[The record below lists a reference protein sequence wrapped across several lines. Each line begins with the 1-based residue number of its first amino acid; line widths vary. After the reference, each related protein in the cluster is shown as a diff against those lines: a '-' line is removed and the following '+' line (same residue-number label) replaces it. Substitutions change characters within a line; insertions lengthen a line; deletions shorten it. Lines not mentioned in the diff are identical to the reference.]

1 MESILLYSVIT
12 HKQEGG
18 LGRHGGDMRGVFFFT
33 EPYILNFNRN
43 NVELETRTQVLLN
56 RAITLERERERES

>member
-43 NVELETRTQVLLN
+43 NM
-56 RAITLERERERES
+56 ERLKPEPRFY